1 MRTIAVK
8 GRQEEKDDI
17 RTAELPDEDSC
28 CGALALLLCA
38 TQGFAVFGVW
48 RRHARRWAVVG
59 TSVAVS
65 SAAAS
70 SAAASKQAAAA
81 QQSAAAE
88 TAAAQSAAAASQASA
103 AAAQAAAKA
112 AAPAPAATAQK
123 TPQQKLQELESLY
136 KQGLISESDYNAAKA
151 KILAQITQ

>member
-1 MRTIAVK
+1 MRREFT
-8 GRQEEKDDI
+8 RRRP
-17 RTAELPDEDSC
+17 RTRIPLI
-28 CGALALLLCA
+28 ALALLLCA
-38 TQGFAVFGVW
+38 TQGFAILGVW

-59 TSVAVS
+59 TTVAVS
-65 SAAAS
+65 SAAAH
-70 SAAASKQAAAA
+70 ASAAA
-81 QQSAAAE
+81 QQSAAAQ

-103 AAAQAAAKA
+103 EAAKA
-112 AAPAPAATAQK
+112 AAAAAAAKPTAPAATAQK

>member
-1 MRTIAVK
+1 MRSESTRHSFRTKVVMGAV
-8 GRQEEKDDI
+8 
-17 RTAELPDEDSC
+17 
-28 CGALALLLCA
+28 ALLLCA
-38 TQGFAVFGVW
+38 TQGFAIFGVW

-70 SAAASKQAAAA
+70 ESAAAKQSAAA
-81 QQSAAAE
+81 QQTAAAE

-103 AAAQAAAKA
+103 EAAKA
-112 AAPAPAATAQK
+112 AAAAAAKPAAPATTAQK
-123 TPQQKLQELESLY
+123 TPQQKLEELESLY

-151 KILAQITQ
+151 KILAQLTQ

>member
-1 MRTIAVK
+1 MEGIEMTREST
-8 GRQEEKDDI
+8 RQSLGI
-17 RTAELPDEDSC
+17 RTML
-28 CGALALLLCA
+28 GALVLLLCA

-65 SAAAS
+65 SAAAHE
-70 SAAASKQAAAA
+70 SAAASQSAAAA
-81 QQSAAAE
+81 QTAAAE

-103 AAAQAAAKA
+103 EAAKA
-112 AAPAPAATAQK
+112 AAAAKPAAPAAGAQK

-136 KQGLISESDYNAAKA
+136 KQGLISEADYNAAKA

>member
-1 MRTIAVK
+1 MTSEFTRNSFRTKVAIGAV
-8 GRQEEKDDI
+8 
-17 RTAELPDEDSC
+17 
-28 CGALALLLCA
+28 ALLLCA
-38 TQGFAVFGVW
+38 TQGFAIFGVW

-70 SAAASKQAAAA
+70 ESAAAKQSAAA
-81 QQSAAAE
+81 QQTAAAE

-112 AAPAPAATAQK
+112 AAEKPAAPATTVQK
-123 TPQQKLQELESLY
+123 TPQQKLAELESLY

>member
-1 MRTIAVK
+1 MTSESTRHSFRTKVVM
-8 GRQEEKDDI
+8 G
-17 RTAELPDEDSC
+17 TV
-28 CGALALLLCA
+28 ALLLCA
-38 TQGFAVFGVW
+38 TQGFAIFGVW

-70 SAAASKQAAAA
+70 ESAAAKQSAAA
-81 QQSAAAE
+81 QQTAAAE

-103 AAAQAAAKA
+103 AAAQAAAHAA
-112 AAPAPAATAQK
+112 AAPATTAQK
-123 TPQQKLQELESLY
+123 TPQQKLGELESLY

>member
-1 MRTIAVK
+1 MKTESSRHTFRTKVLVGAV
-8 GRQEEKDDI
+8 
-17 RTAELPDEDSC
+17 
-28 CGALALLLCA
+28 ALLLCA
-38 TQGFAVFGVW
+38 TQGFAIFGVW

-59 TSVAVS
+59 TTVAVS

-70 SAAASKQAAAA
+70 ASAAQKQAAAA
-81 QQSAAAE
+81 QQTAAAE

-103 AAAQAAAKA
+103 AAAEAASKA
-112 AAPAPAATAQK
+112 AAARPAAPATSAQK
-123 TPQQKLQELESLY
+123 TPQQKLEELESLY